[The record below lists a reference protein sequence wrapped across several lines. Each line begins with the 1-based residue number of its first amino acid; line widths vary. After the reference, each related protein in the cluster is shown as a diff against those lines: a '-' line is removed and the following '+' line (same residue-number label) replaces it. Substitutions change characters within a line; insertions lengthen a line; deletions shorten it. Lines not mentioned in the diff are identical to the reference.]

1 MKNIIE
7 VRKDVPSGTIVINNP
22 SSGNALTTFG
32 LIQLQEALGDLHQ
45 EKNVRAVILTGSQQ
59 IFCSG
64 TDLKQLQSNLN
75 PQEMLPTHQDV
86 ELLAELLMVMLRFP
100 KPIIAALNGPAVGF
114 GLAIALAAD
123 FIIASEGATLVSP
136 EIHRGLVPG
145 LTLGLLEFRLGG
157 SMAARLGLLGA
168 AMTPAEAKQFGLVH
182 DIVEDELLWAR
193 AQQLAVDLAQGSA
206 QAQQMCKKLLNE
218 TIAERLE
225 TTLTLG
231 AAMVA
236 SSRTTSHASEGI
248 NAFLEKRKPT
258 WD

>member
-1 MKNIIE
+1 MKNIIG

-32 LIQLQEALGDLHQ
+32 MVQLRDALGDLHQ
-45 EKNVRAVILTGSQQ
+45 EKNVRAVILTGSQR

-64 TDLKQLQSNLN
+64 TDLKQLQSDLDTE
-75 PQEMLPTHQDV
+75 EMLPTHHDV
-86 ELLAELLMVMLRFP
+86 ELLAELLLVMLRFP
-100 KPIIAALNGPAVGF
+100 KPIIAALNGPAVGL
-114 GLAIALAAD
+114 GLALALAAD
-123 FIIASEGATLVSP
+123 FIIAAEGATLQSP

-145 LTLGLLEFRLGG
+145 LTLGLLEFRGG
-157 SMAARLGLLGA
+157 GAIAARFGLMGA
-168 AMTPAEAKQFGLVH
+168 AMTPAEAQQFGLVH
-182 DIVEDELLWAR
+182 DVVDDELIWAR

-236 SSRTTSHASEGI
+236 ASRTTSHAIEGI
-248 NAFLEKRKPT
+248 NAYLEKRSPD

>member
-32 LIQLQEALGDLHQ
+32 MVQLRDALGDLHQ

-64 TDLKQLQSNLN
+64 TDLKQLQSDLD
-75 PQEMLPTHQDV
+75 PEEMLPTHHDV

-114 GLAIALAAD
+114 GLALALAAD
-123 FIIASEGATLVSP
+123 FIIAAKGATLQSP

-145 LTLGLLEFRLGG
+145 LTLGLLEFRGG
-157 SMAARLGLLGA
+157 GAIAARFGLMGA
-168 AMTPAEAKQFGLVH
+168 AMTPAEAKQLGLVH
-182 DIVEDELLWAR
+182 DVVDDDLIWAR

-206 QAQQMCKKLLNE
+206 QALQMCKRLLNE

-231 AAMVA
+231 VAMVSA
-236 SSRTTSHASEGI
+236 SRTTSHATEGI
-248 NAFLEKRKPT
+248 NAYLEKRRPD

>member
-22 SSGNALTTFG
+22 VSGNALTTFG
-32 LIQLQEALGDLHQ
+32 LVQLREALGDLHQ

-59 IFCSG
+59 IFCGG
-64 TDLKQLQSNLN
+64 TDLKQLQSNLVSD
-75 PQEMLPTHQDV
+75 EMLPTHQDV
-86 ELLAELLMVMLRFP
+86 ELLVELLMVMLRFP
-100 KPIIAALNGPAVGF
+100 KPIIAALNGPAVGLGF
-114 GLAIALAAD
+114 AIALAAD
-123 FIIASEGATLVSP
+123 FIVAAEGAMLQSP

-145 LTLGLLEFRLGG
+145 FTLGLLEFRAGG
-157 SMAARLGLLGA
+157 SIAARFGLTGA
-168 AMTPAEAKQFGLVH
+168 AMTPTEGKQLGLVH
-182 DIVEDELLWAR
+182 DIVDAELVWAR

-206 QAQQMCKKLLNE
+206 QAQQMCKRLLNE

-236 SSRTTSHASEGI
+236 ASRTTSHASEGI
-248 NAFLEKRKPT
+248 NAYLEKRSPE

>member
-1 MKNIIE
+1 MKNIIG

-32 LIQLQEALGDLHQ
+32 MVQLRDALGDLHQ
-45 EKNVRAVILTGSQQ
+45 EKNVRAVILTGSQR

-64 TDLKQLQSNLN
+64 TDLKQLQSDLDTE
-75 PQEMLPTHQDV
+75 EMLPTHHDV

-100 KPIIAALNGPAVGF
+100 KPIIAALNGPAVGL

-123 FIIASEGATLVSP
+123 FIIAAEGATLQSP

-145 LTLGLLEFRLGG
+145 LTLGLLEFRVGG
-157 SMAARLGLLGA
+157 AIAARFGLMGA
-168 AMTPAEAKQFGLVH
+168 TMTSAEAKQFGLVH
-182 DIVEDELLWAR
+182 DVVDDELIWAR

-236 SSRTTSHASEGI
+236 ASRTTSHAIEGI
-248 NAFLEKRKPT
+248 NAYLEKRSPD

>member
-22 SSGNALTTFG
+22 ASGNALTAFG
-32 LIQLQEALGDLHQ
+32 LVQLQEALNDLHQ

-59 IFCSG
+59 VFCG
-64 TDLKQLQSNLN
+64 GNDLKQLQSNLN
-75 PQEMLPTHQDV
+75 SEEMLPAHQDV
-86 ELLAELLMVMLRFP
+86 EVLAELLMVMLRFP

-114 GLAIALAAD
+114 GFAIALAAD
-123 FIIASEGATLVSP
+123 FIIAAEGATLHSP

-145 LTLGLLEFRLGG
+145 LTLGLLEFRGG
-157 SMAARLGLLGA
+157 GALAARFGLLGV

-182 DIVEDELLWAR
+182 DIVADELIWAR
-193 AQQLAVDLAQGSA
+193 AHQLAVDLAQGSA
-206 QAQQMCKKLLNE
+206 QAQQMCKRLLNE
-218 TIAERLE
+218 TIAERLD

-236 SSRTTSHASEGI
+236 ASRTTSHATEGI
-248 NAFLEKRKPT
+248 NAYLEKRTPD